1 MAIGVTEW
9 IGTDEGNEGKWDT
22 AANWTN
28 GVPDFETSAQFLR
41 GNQSVTSD
49 LTPSTATILGIFVD
63 PGYTGNIGTADTFLV
78 LTDITD
84 HIDIQGGNQVYIQTS
99 KDCTN
104 GVRVRNMVSGGTLH
118 LKTGT
123 GADDLT
129 RLKIDRGY
137 VIFYAGE
144 IDKVLMD
151 WRVSITSDSR
161 LKVPVGGGTIALLEA
176 DGGALVQEGG
186 TITVCKAHRASLTI
200 TDGACPTLT
209 TYDSTTLWHTT
220 STLTIGE
227 IHGGS
232 FDASGDGRTKTIDEI
247 RGHGDARINT
257 DNGRGTITVTTALI
271 EGIGEYI
278 PPSV

>member
-1 MAIGVTEW
+1 MAVTEW
-9 IGTDEGNEGKWDT
+9 IGTDEGNEGDIDT
-22 AANWTN
+22 VANWTN
-28 GVPDFETSAQFLR
+28 GVPSSTKSAQFLR
-41 GNQSVTSD
+41 GDQSVTTG
-49 LTPSTATILGIFVD
+49 LTPNDPNWLGIFTA
-63 PGYTGNIGTADTFLV
+63 PEYTGNIGTGDTFLN
-78 LTDITD
+78 LTTCTD
-84 HIDIQGGNQVYIQTS
+84 HIDIQGGNQVYLQTAGV
-99 KDCTN
+99 CTN

-123 GADDLT
+123 GGSAMA
-129 RLKIDRGY
+129 RLKGEKGY
-137 VIFYAGE
+137 VIFHAGT
-144 IDKVLMD
+144 ITKAIGD
-151 WRVSITSDSR
+151 WRVSITSDFR
-161 LKVPVGGGTIALLEA
+161 LKIPVGGGTITLLEM

-186 TITVCKAHRASLTI
+186 TITECKAHRTSLTI
-200 TDGACPTLT
+200 TDGACPGLT

-220 STLTIGE
+220 STLTLGE